1 MPHTG
6 AHPTPETLHPTP
18 HTLPSARKMATFG
31 SLGRQAYSRASSHP
45 RAAPPRCCRCRRGT
59 DAAAAG
65 TTTYTRCA

>member
-1 MPHTG
+1 
-6 AHPTPETLHPTP
+6 
-18 HTLPSARKMATFG
+18 MATFG